1 MKKLLL
7 LGAMLILGATSFG
20 YTIELGDTPAEGSEK
35 KYTGSGNLEL
45 RSRGNIIDPTNK
57 VLLVVKPTISAGADG
72 TSLEFDFG
80 RMTKKQSK
88 SMVGEFT
95 AEVFKGGASAGAAL
109 TPVPLGDDNM
119 VVNINGNGN
128 TDASANQTL
137 KKELYSSTR
146 ISAEDATNGNRK
158 EIGTVIYT
166 INPSSGVQEGYT
178 YRGRLTTE
186 VTIGVDQD
194 GTTPINDVATGTFS
208 DNSAYLYVGVKNL
221 AVN

>member
-20 YTIELGDTPAEGSEK
+20 YTIELGDTPAAGANK
-35 KYTGSGNLEL
+35 TYTGSGNLEL

-57 VLLVVKPTISAGADG
+57 VLLVVKPTISAGANG

-95 AEVFKGGASAGAAL
+95 AEVFKGGGKPGATL
-109 TPVPLGDDNM
+109 TPVPLKDSNM
-119 VVNINGNGN
+119 VVNINGNG
-128 TDASANQTL
+128 TDPTQNKTL
-137 KKELYSSTR
+137 KKALYSSTQGT
-146 ISAEDATNGNRK
+146 DGNRK
-158 EIGTVIYT
+158 EIGTVVYT
-166 INPSSGVQEGYT
+166 INPSSGVQGGYT

-186 VTIGVDQD
+186 VTLGKKSSNGD
-194 GTTPINDVATGTFS
+194 PINDVVTGTFS
-208 DNSAYLYVGVKNL
+208 DSSAYLYVGVKAL
-221 AVN
+221 TVN

>member
-20 YTIELGDTPAEGSEK
+20 YTIELGDTPSAGMDK
-35 KYTGSGNLEL
+35 TYTGNGNLEL
-45 RSRGNIIDPTNK
+45 RARGNIIDPTNK

-80 RMTKKQSK
+80 RMTKNQSK

-95 AEVFKGGASAGAAL
+95 AEVFKGGGASNTTL
-109 TPVPLGDDNM
+109 TPVPLENSNM
-119 VVNINGNGN
+119 VVNINGNGA
-128 TDASANQTL
+128 TGEGQNQTL
-137 KKELYSSTR
+137 KKELYSSSQGT
-146 ISAEDATNGNRK
+146 DGNRK
-158 EIGTVIYT
+158 EIGTVVYT
-166 INPSSGVQEGYT
+166 INPSSGVQGEYT

-186 VTIGVDQD
+186 VSLGIKSVD
-194 GTTPINDVATGTFS
+194 GTTISDVATGTFS
-208 DNSAYLYVGVKNL
+208 DSSAYLYVGVKDL